1 MQIRTLCYIASI
13 LIFSLGAALFLPIFT
28 AWFYSEN
35 LTPLIISSFSM
46 LFIGALFSFVFKPK
60 KEVSLSNK
68 ESIII
73 VASSWLIA
81 CIVGAIPFVL
91 VADFSFTDAFFESV
105 SGFTTTGA
113 SIITDIEI
121 LPKGLLMWRSLTH
134 WLGGMGIIVLT
145 LAILPMLGMGGM
157 QLFKAEVTGP
167 QIDKIM
173 PKIRDTAMYLWI
185 VYFLLTI
192 ILFFLLLIGG
202 MSWFDSLAHTFATV
216 ATGGFSTQNA
226 SLTHYSPFIQWVVII
241 FMFICGINFTFHYR
255 LLFSKKF
262 SYFTNTE
269 FKIYATIIVIAS
281 VWVATQ
287 LYNLS
292 PVYDLAYSIR
302 SAVFQVVSI
311 CTSTGFATDNYE
323 LWPFFSQAILLFVM
337 AMGSCA
343 GSTGGGIKVM
353 RFSILYKFANR
364 EVLRVLHP
372 RALTSIKLEE
382 KSLPQDVISGVIA
395 FVIIYIMIVFFAG
408 LAITFFGHDFATAF
422 SATISAFSNTGP
434 GFGNI
439 GPVENFAFFEAPVKY
454 LLCIIMLIGRLE
466 IFTILLLF
474 LPSFW
479 KS

>member
-1 MQIRTLCYIASI
+1 MQVRTLCYIASI
-13 LIFSLGAALFLPIFT
+13 LVFSLGAALFLPLFT
-28 AWFYSEN
+28 AWYYEED
-35 LTPLIISSFSM
+35 LIPLSLSSFGM
-46 LFIGALFSFVFKPK
+46 LFIGALLSYIFKPT
-60 KEVSLSNK
+60 KEVSLTSK

-73 VASSWLIA
+73 VAFSWLIA
-81 CIVGAIPFVL
+81 CLCGAIPFIL
-91 VADFSFTDAFFESV
+91 VADFTFTNAFFESV

-121 LPKGLLMWRSLTH
+121 LPRGLLMWRSLTH

-173 PKIRDTAMYLWI
+173 PKIRDTAMYLWM

-192 ILFFLLLIGG
+192 ILFFLLFFGG
-202 MSWFDSLAHTFATV
+202 MSWFDALAHTFATV

-226 SLTHYSPFIQWVVII
+226 SLTYYSPFIQWVVIV
-241 FMFICGINFTFHYR
+241 FMFVCGINFTLHYR

-262 SYFTNTE
+262 TYFSNTE
-269 FKIYATIIVIAS
+269 FKTYTIITLIAS
-281 VWVATQ
+281 FWVAWQ
-287 LYNLS
+287 LIYS
-292 PVYDLAYSIR
+292 SHDQSMTDSIR
-302 SAVFQVVSI
+302 AAVFQVVSI
-311 CTSTGFATDNYE
+311 CTSTGFATADYE
-323 LWPFFSQAILLFVM
+323 LWPFFSQAIILFVM
-337 AMGSCA
+337 IMGCCA
-343 GSTGGGIKVM
+343 GSTGGGVKVM
-353 RFSILYKFANR
+353 RFCILHKFANR
-364 EVLRVLHP
+364 EVLRVMHP
-372 RALTSIKLEE
+372 RALTSVKLEE
-382 KSLPQDVISGVIA
+382 KTLPQDVISGVVT
-395 FVIIYIMIVFFAG
+395 FVIIYLMIAFFAG
-408 LAITFFGHDFATAF
+408 MVITLFGHDFATAF

-434 GFGNI
+434 GFGSI
-439 GPVENFAFFEAPVKY
+439 GPVDNFNHFEAPVKY

>member
-1 MQIRTLCYIASI
+1 MQLRTLCYITSI
-13 LIFSLGAALFLPIFT
+13 LIFSLGIAMFLPLFT
-28 AWFYSEN
+28 AFYYKEDLIP
-35 LTPLIISSFSM
+35 LTLISLGMLAFGGIFSY
-46 LFIGALFSFVFKPK
+46 VFKPVN
-60 KEVSLSNK
+60 EVTLSNK

-73 VASSWLIA
+73 VAFSWFAA
-81 CIVGAIPFVL
+81 CAAGAIPFIVI
-91 VADFSFTDAFFESV
+91 ADFSLADAFFESV

-121 LPKGLLMWRSLTH
+121 LPHGLLMWRSLTH

-167 QIDKIM
+167 QKDKIM

-192 ILFFLLLIGG
+192 ILFFLLFFGG
-202 MSWFDSLAHTFATV
+202 MSWFDALAHTFATV

-226 SLTHYSPFIQWVVII
+226 SLTNYSAFIQWIVII
-241 FMFICGINFTFHYR
+241 FMFVCGINFTLHYR

-262 SYFTNTE
+262 TYFSNTE
-269 FKIYATIIVIAS
+269 LKTYAIITFVASAWIALQLLYHNPEHTIS
-281 VWVATQ
+281 YT
-287 LYNLS
+287 
-292 PVYDLAYSIR
+292 IR
-302 SAVFQVVSI
+302 TAIFQVVSI
-311 CTSTGFATDNYE
+311 CTSTGFATANYE
-323 LWPFFSQAILLFVM
+323 IWPFFSQAILLFVM
-337 AMGSCA
+337 VMGCCA

-353 RFSILYKFANR
+353 RFSILYKVANR
-364 EVLRVLHP
+364 ELLRVLHP
-372 RALTSIKLEE
+372 RALASIKLEE
-382 KSLPQDVISGVIA
+382 KPLGQDVISGVIA
-395 FVIIYIMIVFFAG
+395 FVIIYLMIVFFSG
-408 LAITFFGHDFATAF
+408 LAITLFGHDFATSF

-434 GFGNI
+434 GFGAI
-439 GPVENFAFFEAPVKY
+439 GPVENFSFFEAPVKY